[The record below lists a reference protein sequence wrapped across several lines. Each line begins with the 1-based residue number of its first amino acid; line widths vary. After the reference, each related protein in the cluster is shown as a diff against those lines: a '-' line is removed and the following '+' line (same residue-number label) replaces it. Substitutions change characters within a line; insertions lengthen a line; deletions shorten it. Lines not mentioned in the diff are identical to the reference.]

1 MSHQIDVSQNGGTTQ
16 NDWFS
21 KIPKKNGWFRGTPPI
36 LGNLHMKSISSIIS
50 WFHTFWHRF
59 SWGLRRYFFQELAA
73 AGGDTVLF
81 HCRDTENTKIV
92 VLLGFMFVHVCYQG
106 WMHFIFVHLH
116 AISAILQVVKEKHQ
130 EFRCNWRIWHATSL
144 RTQICISNIKNS
156 GFRKKIVGTPKSSQ
170 ILAF

>member
-1 MSHQIDVSQNGGTTQ
+1 MGVLPKMIGLAKSQRKMDDLGV
-16 NDWFS
+16 
-21 KIPKKNGWFRGTPPI
+21 PPPI

-50 WFHTFWHRF
+50 WFHTFWHHF

-106 WMHFIFVHLH
+106 
-116 AISAILQVVKEKHQ
+116 
-130 EFRCNWRIWHATSL
+130 
-144 RTQICISNIKNS
+144 
-156 GFRKKIVGTPKSSQ
+156 
-170 ILAF
+170 